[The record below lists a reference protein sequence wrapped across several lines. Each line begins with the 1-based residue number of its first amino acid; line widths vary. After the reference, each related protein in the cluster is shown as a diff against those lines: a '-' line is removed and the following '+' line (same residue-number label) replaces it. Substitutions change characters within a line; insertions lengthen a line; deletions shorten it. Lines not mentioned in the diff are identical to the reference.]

1 MSYTYQRDSSK
12 EPSVIEIYNTNTQ
25 SITIQKGELEKAL
38 PWISRIEYLA
48 RCIWRKCS
56 EDWIYQWIF
65 GCKWT
70 NKLLMNII
78 QEAEPTSHA

>member
-38 PWISRIEYLA
+38 P
-48 RCIWRKCS
+48 
-56 EDWIYQWIF
+56 
-65 GCKWT
+65 
-70 NKLLMNII
+70 
-78 QEAEPTSHA
+78 